1 MIERVLKGNDIYFR
15 LIILGGDIND
25 GKTEI
30 YITDVKGKTKV
41 DFAPEIL
48 YDDNDRKISYATFQL
63 KGINQSLG
71 TLKIDVYQTVANY
84 NRRYVANNVIEF
96 VDNPENVT
104 SPDNII
110 NECEVRFSGLRAQVQ
125 CT

>member
-15 LIILGGDIND
+15 LIILGGDINN

-30 YITDVKGKTKV
+30 YITDIKGKTKV
-41 DFAPEIL
+41 DFVPEIL
-48 YDDNDRKISYATFQL
+48 YDENEHKISYATFQL
-63 KGINQSLG
+63 KGITQSLG
-71 TLKIDVYQTVANY
+71 TLRIDVYQTVANY

-96 VDNPENVT
+96 VDNPESVT
-104 SPDNII
+104 NQENII
-110 NECEVRFSGLRAQVQ
+110 NECEVRFNGLKAEIQ

>member
-41 DFAPEIL
+41 DFASEIL